1 MLTTLL
7 AALTFTTLSAVI
19 ILFQLALVSGAP
31 WGHFAMGGKYPGV
44 FPRPLRIAAI
54 VQALVMAFVTLIV
67 LTRSGTTLP
76 APFNTPSFVAFSN
89 VAIWFVV
96 VLSAVAAVLNT
107 ITPSKKERALWAP
120 VAIVQL
126 VCAVVVAIS

>member
-7 AALTFTTLSAVI
+7 AALIFTILSAVI
-19 ILFQLALVSGAP
+19 ILFQLALACGAP
-31 WGHFAMGGKYPGV
+31 WGALAMGGKYPGV
-44 FPRPLRIAAI
+44 FPRPLRIAAV

-76 APFNTPSFVAFSN
+76 APFSSPGFTAFSS

-96 VLSAVAAVLNT
+96 ALSAVAAVLNT

-126 VCAVVVAIS
+126 VCVVIVAVS